1 MNKSLMMQMVKYQV
15 ELTAPETIESEK
27 GLTVDNLLDN
37 LYDVNSH
44 RELSLPSPLP
54 KTPKGLLSALR
65 KKYKDDVTDI
75 SLVMNHFYP
84 QEFVYFRVC
93 SLEPELF
100 RAFQFF
106 ADEFPQ
112 LKLGFGKIGK
122 RGVER
127 YLKLNEGLLELG
139 GILWPNDKN
148 AHIRL
153 RIMLFEVFA
162 DLFKDPE
169 AYKKYWVIATKEDY
183 WDSFDASDQIERWS
197 VNKEVS
203 DGDIV
208 FLYRTKPVSAITD
221 VVRVDGRPEFYPY
234 LGWDGFFVGFKRLC
248 RLDGIPISQ
257 MRDDEV
263 LGGWSVVRRSFQGVM
278 TEYVPH
284 HVYNRLLDFVPDAE
298 KREHGL
304 NPETVIP
311 PSVGGTFT
319 SEKLFERQLVEKVLR
334 DWRFK
339 FKRQR
344 IVNARIGSQTHPFK
358 IDHLVT
364 YRDKRITLFE
374 NKLEI
379 NTSEQRTV
387 AMEQGLSYAKLLGL
401 PTFVVAAPQGMWMY
415 QVNGEGCK
423 EVDSLRFGDAVKRFE
438 SFRQKLLSF
447 AGLKG

>member
-1 MNKSLMMQMVKYQV
+1 MVKYQV
-15 ELTAPETIESEK
+15 ELTAPETIKSEK
-27 GLTVDNLLDN
+27 GLTVDNLLDD
-37 LYDVNSH
+37 LYNVNSH
-44 RELSLPSPLP
+44 RKISLPSPLP
-54 KTPKGLLSALR
+54 KTSKGLLSALR

-75 SLVMNHFYP
+75 SLVMNHFFP
-84 QEFVYFRVC
+84 QEFVYYRVC

-112 LKLGFGKIGK
+112 LKPGFDKIGK

-127 YLKLNEGLLELG
+127 YLKLNERLLELG
-139 GILWPNDKN
+139 GILWPKDKN
-148 AHIRL
+148 VHIRL

-169 AYKKYWVIATKEDY
+169 PYKKYWVIATKEDY
-183 WDSFDASDQIERWS
+183 WDSFDASDQIESWS

-221 VVRVDGRPEFYPY
+221 VVRVDGKPEFYPY

-248 RLDGIPISQ
+248 RLEGIPISM
-257 MRDDEV
+257 MRKDRV

-284 HVYNRLLDFVPDAE
+284 HVYNRLLDFVPVGE
-298 KREHGL
+298 KQAHGL
-304 NPETVIP
+304 LPEKAVLP
-311 PSVGGTFT
+311 PVGRTFA
-319 SEKLFERQLVEKVLR
+319 SEEQFGRQLLEKVLR

-339 FKRQR
+339 FRRQFT
-344 IVNARIGSQTHPFK
+344 VPAWVGSQKHTLRV
-358 IDHLVT
+358 DHLVT
-364 YRDKRITLFE
+364 FKNQRVTLFE

-379 NTSEQRTV
+379 NTSEQRTA

-415 QVNGEGCK
+415 QLNGQGCK

-438 SFRQKLLSF
+438 SFRLQLLSL
-447 AGLKG
+447 AGLNG